1 MKGGKGTR
9 TDLKSHIRDIPDFP
23 KPGILF
29 KDITPLLASPEAFNQ
44 ALAEMEACIRPL
56 RPDKI
61 LAVESRGFIFGGA
74 LAARM
79 GMGFV
84 PVRKPGKLPFT
95 TIRETYDLEYG
106 KDSLEIHHDAIQPG
120 QRAVIVDD
128 LLATGGTALATV
140 RLAEKLGAKV
150 AGLVFVIE
158 LEFLHGREKLK
169 DYSVSA
175 LIQF

>member
-1 MKGGKGTR
+1 M
-9 TDLKSHIRDIPDFP
+9 DLRDYIRDIPDFP

-29 KDITPLLASPEAFNQ
+29 KDITPLLASPEAFNRV
-44 ALAEMEACIRPL
+44 LEEMEKCVRPL
-56 RPDKI
+56 RPEKI

-79 GMGFV
+79 GVGFV

-106 KDSLEIHHDAIQPG
+106 KDSLEIHHDAIRPG
-120 QRAVIVDD
+120 EGVVIVDD

-140 RLAEKLGAKV
+140 RLAEKLGAQV
-150 AGLVFVIE
+150 AGLVFLIE
-158 LEFLHGREKLK
+158 LEFLHGREKLAG
-169 DYSVSA
+169 YPVSA
-175 LIQF
+175 LIKF

>member
-1 MKGGKGTR
+1 M
-9 TDLKSHIRDIPDFP
+9 DLKIFIRDIPDFP

-29 KDITPLLASPEAFNQ
+29 KDITPLLASPEAFNR
-44 ALAEMEACIRPL
+44 ALTEMEKCVKPL
-56 RPDKI
+56 HPDKI

-79 GMGFV
+79 GVGFA

-106 KDSLEIHHDAIQPG
+106 KDSLEIHHDAIRSG
-120 QRAVIVDD
+120 ENVVIVDD

-140 RLAEKLGAKV
+140 RLAEKLGARV
-150 AGLVFVIE
+150 AGLVFLIE
-158 LEFLHGREKLK
+158 LEFLNGREKLK
-169 DYSVSA
+169 GYTVSS

>member
-1 MKGGKGTR
+1 M
-9 TDLKSHIRDIPDFP
+9 DLKTYIRDIPDFP

-29 KDITPLLASPEAFNQ
+29 KDITPLLAAPEAFAF
-44 ALAEMEACIRPL
+44 ALQEMEKVVKAME
-56 RPDKI
+56 PDRI
-61 LAVESRGFIFGGA
+61 LAIESRGFIFGGA

-79 GMGFV
+79 GVGFI

-106 KDSLEIHHDAIQPG
+106 KDSLEIHHDAIRPG
-120 QRAVIVDD
+120 QRVVVVDD

-150 AGLVFVIE
+150 AGLVFLIE
-158 LEFLHGREKLK
+158 LEFLHGRSRL
-169 DYSVSA
+169 DGYAVRA
-175 LIQF
+175 QVVF